1 MRNLKEMKIGEGG
14 KIQGNEIHNLM
25 QKLIWYFFH
34 RGDIGKVRVGR
45 PIGFTQ
51 SIRYFNDT

>member
-25 QKLIWYFFH
+25 QKLIKRLLTEETLKRFEWVE
-34 RGDIGKVRVGR
+34 K
-45 PIGFTQ
+45 
-51 SIRYFNDT
+51 